1 MSQTDVASS
10 TEAYSTEFA
19 AETLSIITVL
29 MKRAGNIRRRIWVL
43 PAALGVTTIL
53 ATSFFAAKSALVVCH
68 QLINGVRKPVSCN
81 LGQSGK
87 LLSVVSATGNTVH
100 SQVAGW
106 FTSRPEYVWS
116 VGTSEW
122 FWVIGISLSITVSL
136 SISRSASRTRALV
149 CAWILAGLTGVAV
162 IFISNQ
168 LGLPI
173 QVSHLLAVCWVVCI
187 AAFEARSKM
196 LACIAAI
203 SFFAGAGLS
212 RHPLV
217 LLPRL
222 NVWIDPPSQGYIAAG
237 IVLILGSVTLY
248 LQTRSLSW
256 TPWRHQID
264 QSNEAQD
271 DFSLI
276 KQAIQR

>member
-1 MSQTDVASS
+1 MSQTDVVRS
-10 TEAYSTEFA
+10 TEASSGEFA
-19 AETLSIITVL
+19 ADTLSMIAAL
-29 MKRAGNIRRRIWVL
+29 MKRAGNVRRRIWIL
-43 PAALGVTTIL
+43 PATLGATTIL
-53 ATSFFAAKSALVVCH
+53 ATSFFVAKSGLVTCH
-68 QLINGVRKPVSCN
+68 QLINGVPSQVSCK
-81 LGQSGK
+81 LGESGK

-122 FWVIGISLSITVSL
+122 FWVIGIPLSIIVSL
-136 SISRSASRTRALV
+136 SILCSASRTRALV
-149 CAWILAGLTGVAV
+149 RAWILAGLTGVAV
-162 IFISNQ
+162 ILISNQ

-173 QVSHLLAVCWVVCI
+173 QVAHLLAVCSAVCI

-196 LACIAAI
+196 LAGIAAI

-222 NVWIDPPSQGYIAAG
+222 SVWIDPPSQGYIAAG

-248 LQTRSLSW
+248 LQTRSLRW
-256 TPWRHQID
+256 TPRRYHID
-264 QSNEAQD
+264 QSNQAQY
-271 DFSLI
+271 DFPLI
-276 KQAIQR
+276 VHAI